1 MARAKRKMPAI
12 VVVIIAILIA
22 ACLAIDF
29 WYLYIKLYGEV
40 KLPTHT
46 YEVGLQQTSEG
57 NTKYFVEVEYFSNAN
72 KNGLECFELKF
83 NYLLDE
89 RQNDF
94 YSQGLQIVS
103 DTKGD
108 SIELAL
114 TEDGADKKWSY
125 WDAGGNHYNR
135 DVYYNYKAT
144 EGSKLYN
151 YASGT
156 DYDTT
161 TISTNPLGDKS
172 YFRIQLGD
180 ENNKQLYLM
189 KFKSSYRENRDPKIY
204 SDFIGH
210 RSYSPAIYCWNSD
223 DEYVVY
229 DYTYFMNLLYTA
241 LSSDTL
247 ANGTQ
252 SAMLFEF
259 GNLFDYYEYD
269 EVNKVYKMQPLED
282 STKVQKQITSYY
294 SIYVKK
300 HADGIQKAS
309 QSLFN
314 CVQGSSTFNIA
325 EDYTKDDYFIGRT
338 IVAVDNKDFD
348 YIKVT
353 NNYYYLTLKESFIN
367 EYKKFED
374 KIVLSVLIDL
384 DELEQKNINFLGFSE
399 NSGLKNFEILECNTI
414 QTIDGE
420 RVKTEVSIC

>member
-12 VVVIIAILIA
+12 VVVIIAILVA

-57 NTKYFVEVEYFSNAN
+57 NTKYFVEVEYYSNAN
-72 KNGLECFELKF
+72 KNGLECFEIKF

-89 RQNDF
+89 RQENF
-94 YSQGLQIVS
+94 YSQGLQLVADS
-103 DTKGD
+103 KDD
-108 SIELAL
+108 SIKLYL
-114 TEDGADKKWSY
+114 TEDGANKEFAY

-135 DVYYNYKAT
+135 DVFYNYQT
-144 EGSKLYN
+144 EENSKLFN
-151 YASGT
+151 YASGN
-156 DYDTT
+156 DYSTT

-172 YFRIQLGD
+172 YFRIQLG
-180 ENNKQLYLM
+180 EQLYLM
-189 KFKSSYRENRDPKIY
+189 KFKSSYRETRDPETY
-204 SDFIGH
+204 ADFISK
-210 RSYSPAIYCWNSD
+210 RSYSPAIYCWFNDSN
-223 DEYVVY
+223 YIVY

-259 GNLFDYYEYD
+259 GNIFDYYEYD
-269 EVNKVYKMQPLED
+269 ETNKVYKTQPLED
-282 STKVQKQITSYY
+282 TTKVQKQITSYY

-309 QSLFN
+309 QSMFN
-314 CVQGSSTFNIA
+314 CVQGSSTFNMT
-325 EDYTKDDYFIGRT
+325 EDYNSDDYFIGRT
-338 IVAVDNKDFD
+338 IVTVDNKDFD

-353 NNYYYLTLKESFIN
+353 NNYYKLQLKESFIN
-367 EYKKFED
+367 EYKSFGD
-374 KIVLSVLIDL
+374 KIVLSVQIDL
-384 DELEQKNINFLGFSE
+384 DELTEKNINFLGLME
-399 NSGLKNFEILECNTI
+399 NSGLNNFEILECYTT
-414 QTIDGE
+414 QTKDGE
-420 RVKTEVSIC
+420 IVKTEVQIC

>member
-1 MARAKRKMPAI
+1 MARAKRKMPAL
-12 VVVIIAILIA
+12 VVVIIAILVA
-22 ACLAIDF
+22 TCLAIDF

-46 YEVGLQQTSEG
+46 YEVGLQETSDG
-57 NTKYFVEVEYFSNAN
+57 NTKYFVEVEYYSNAN

-94 YSQGLQIVS
+94 YSQGLQLVS
-103 DTKGD
+103 DSKED
-108 SIELAL
+108 SIELTL
-114 TEDGADKKWSY
+114 TEDSIDVTKKY
-125 WDAGGNHYNR
+125 WTAGGNCYDRN
-135 DVYYNYKAT
+135 VFYNYQT
-144 EGSKLYN
+144 SEGSKLYN

-161 TISTNPLGDKS
+161 TISTNPIGDKS

-180 ENNKQLYLM
+180 ENDKQLYLM
-189 KFKSSYRENRDPKIY
+189 KFKSSYRENRDCKLY
-204 SDFIGH
+204 SDYLGKQSRHAFYFH
-210 RSYSPAIYCWNSD
+210 AYDTDYA
-223 DEYVVY
+223 VY
-229 DYTYFMNLLYTA
+229 DYTYFLNLLYTA

-282 STKVQKQITSYY
+282 TTKVQKQITSYY
-294 SIYVKK
+294 SIYIKK

-338 IVAVDNKDFD
+338 IVTVDNKDFD

-353 NNYYYLTLKESFIN
+353 NNYYYLALKESFIS

-399 NSGLKNFEILECNTI
+399 NSGLKNFEILECCTI

>member
-12 VVVIIAILIA
+12 VVVIIAILVA

-46 YEVGLQQTSEG
+46 YEVGLQQTSDG
-57 NTKYFVEVEYFSNAN
+57 DTKYFVEVEYYSNSN

-94 YSQGLQIVS
+94 YSQGLQLVS
-103 DTKGD
+103 DSKED
-108 SIELAL
+108 SIELTL
-114 TEDGADKKWSY
+114 TEDSIDVTKKY
-125 WDAGGNHYNR
+125 WTAGGNCYNR
-135 DVYYNYKAT
+135 NVFYNYQT
-144 EGSKLYN
+144 SEGSKLYN

-156 DYDTT
+156 NYDTT
-161 TISTNPLGDKS
+161 TISTNPIGDKS

-180 ENNKQLYLM
+180 ENDKQLYLM
-189 KFKSSYRENRDPKIY
+189 KFKSSYRENRDCKLY
-204 SDFIGH
+204 SDYLGKQSRHAFYLH
-210 RSYSPAIYCWNSD
+210 AYD
-223 DEYVVY
+223 TEYAVY
-229 DYTYFMNLLYTA
+229 DYTYFLNLLYTA

-282 STKVQKQITSYY
+282 TTKVQKQITSYY
-294 SIYVKK
+294 SILVKK

-353 NNYYYLTLKESFIN
+353 NNYYYLSLKESFIS

-384 DELEQKNINFLGFSE
+384 DELKQKNINFLGFAE
-399 NSGLKNFEILECNTI
+399 NSGLKNFEILECCTI